1 MLGMILAD
9 TITIKIGDNV
19 WTFGTNLIVYLI
31 VAAIVGVIAEFMV
44 GWRLPFGIIG
54 AIIAALIGI
63 WLMTQVI
70 IMSGVP
76 DFGLNPLIYL
86 LVAAIVGFVA
96 EAILGWRLPFGTI
109 GAIIAALVGIWL
121 MTQVIIIS
129 GIGDI
134 YFDGV
139 PLFRA
144 LIGAMILVALW
155 HLLTYGLWRRRDR
168 YY

>member
-1 MLGMILAD
+1 MLAFTTVLAD
-9 TITIKIGDNV
+9 GVTIKIGDNV
-19 WTFGTNLIVYLI
+19 WTFGLNLIIYLI
-31 VAAIVGVIAEFMV
+31 VAAIVGFIAEGIV
-44 GWRLPFGIIG
+44 GWRLPFGI
-54 AIIAALIGI
+54 
-63 WLMTQVI
+63 
-70 IMSGVP
+70 
-76 DFGLNPLIYL
+76 
-86 LVAAIVGFVA
+86 
-96 EAILGWRLPFGTI
+96 I

-144 LIGAMILVALW
+144 LIGAMIFVALW

-168 YY
+168 YYYRRA